1 MVRRAPPSST
11 RPVFMKKT
19 SLSDGAG
26 GARTRP
32 DLFFFRIP
40 QNRGKGNIRKSCKE
54 TVNFFVFLSFLH
66 KFMVSYRQQRKFSE
80 FL

>member
-32 DLFFFRIP
+32 DLFFS
-40 QNRGKGNIRKSCKE
+40 GYHKTAEKGI
-54 TVNFFVFLSFLH
+54 
-66 KFMVSYRQQRKFSE
+66 SE
-80 FL
+80 SPVKKL